1 MPSPPSLCIVLSI
14 FSLIAKRKPAQRNH
28 VLKGAAARTCTEKP
42 ENKRSQHYPV
52 ATACTDNSAH
62 RRTDPARNA
71 SLHRETT
78 PQKTPPL
85 EPAQRNQRMS
95 EWERDMLLSHHPLN
109 EGSGLQSLFLWFLCA
124 GSSGGAFWDAVSL
137 VSQCRLAFRARK
149 NGKQNTGKRKNEKR
163 NTEKRK
169 TKNEKHEELILPGS
183 RVFFIVKKVC
193 RDCLW
198 TRRLTRTL
206 VPD

>member
-149 NGKQNTGKRKNEKR
+149 KRKTKHRKTKKR
-163 NTEKRK
+163 KTKHRK
-169 TKNEKHEELILPGS
+169 TKNEK
-183 RVFFIVKKVC
+183 RK
-193 RDCLW
+193 
-198 TRRLTRTL
+198 TRRIDPSR
-206 VPD
+206 